1 MNSWASGPSVARF
14 RRADGSTSRE
24 QRLTA
29 GAELSCEFVNERRS
43 HLRQGLGRGNVCH
56 RASAASWQSDPR
68 GAISAHRI
76 RARRSGGH
84 ATAGRLIGANE
95 QRCCAVVRSRLRR
108 RSLARPGPARARRAT
123 YRSAVTD
130 TALLR
135 VQGAA
140 LHTTLG
146 ESALAEHHFDRALA
160 EFRRGDTAYD
170 NRPATECAPCLPLEL
185 ARAFDAAGRSDSAI
199 AQYET
204 FIATP
209 YYNRLVETD
218 PLALALARQRLAGLG
233 AHEGKR

>member
-1 MNSWASGPSVARF
+1 M
-14 RRADGSTSRE
+14 
-24 QRLTA
+24 
-29 GAELSCEFVNERRS
+29 
-43 HLRQGLGRGNVCH
+43 
-56 RASAASWQSDPR
+56 
-68 GAISAHRI
+68 
-76 RARRSGGH
+76 
-84 ATAGRLIGANE
+84 
-95 QRCCAVVRSRLRR
+95 
-108 RSLARPGPARARRAT
+108 
-123 YRSAVTD
+123 TD

-146 ESALAEHHFDRALA
+146 EIALAEHHVDRALA

-185 ARAFDAAGRSDSAI
+185 ARAFDAAGQPDSAI

-218 PLALALARQRLAGLG
+218 PLALALAHERLGELYEARGDVARAAAHDQRFIALWANADPDLRPRVAQARERLTALG
-233 AHEGKR
+233 AHEGKP